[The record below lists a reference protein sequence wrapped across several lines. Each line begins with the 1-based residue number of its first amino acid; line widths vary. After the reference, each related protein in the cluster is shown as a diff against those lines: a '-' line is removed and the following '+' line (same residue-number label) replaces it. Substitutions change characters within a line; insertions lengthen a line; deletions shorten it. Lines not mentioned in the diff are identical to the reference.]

1 MSGPTTE
8 QPEPPDKNTDESPD
22 APAKRDEPAPPS
34 VPLLRL
40 RDGLPAITDT
50 KAGLADVV
58 SRVAAGSGPI
68 ALDAERASGYR
79 YSPRAYLI
87 QLRREGSGTALIDP
101 TVFDDLSSLNDA
113 IGDAEWILH
122 AASQDL
128 PCLREVGLVPTAL
141 FDTEHAARLLGYP
154 RVGLATLVEVILG
167 RSMRKEHSAVD
178 WSRRPLPQPW
188 LEYAAL
194 DVEVLVELRDVIA
207 AGLIESGKDGWAQEE
222 FDHLINHVPP
232 PRQDPWRRT
241 SGIHKAK
248 GRRALAAVRELWT
261 ARDEIAAQRDTTPG
275 RLIPDSA
282 LIAAANTMPT
292 TVSALLDTSG
302 FHGRG
307 ARRYSDQWLAAL
319 TRARELRDNELPPL
333 TIRSEGPPAPRVWA
347 ERDPAAAARLS
358 TARALVNSFAE
369 KRQVPVENLLTP
381 DYLRRVLWKPP
392 ASSGPDVEH
401 AVAEELARLG
411 ARAWQIE
418 ITAPMITEAILHPK
432 QPPKQP
438 PKENPTESVAE

>member
-1 MSGPTTE
+1 MSGPTTA
-8 QPEPPDKNTDESPD
+8 QPEPTDDDSETPDPGET
-22 APAKRDEPAPPS
+22 APEAPPT
-34 VPLLRL
+34 PLLTL
-40 RDGLPAITDT
+40 RDGLPAITET
-50 KAGLADVV
+50 ESALADVV
-58 SRVAAGSGPI
+58 ARVAAGSGPI

-87 QLRREGSGTALIDP
+87 QLRREGSGTALVDP
-101 TVFDDLSSLNDA
+101 TVFADLSSLDEA
-113 IGDAEWILH
+113 IGDTEWILH

-128 PCLREVGLVPTAL
+128 PCLREVGLTPVRL
-141 FDTEHAARLLGYP
+141 FDTELAARLLGYP

-167 RSMRKEHSAVD
+167 SSMRKEHSAVD

-207 AGLIESGKDGWAQEE
+207 AALVEQDKIGWAEQE
-222 FDHLINHVPP
+222 FQHLINHVPP
-232 PRQDPWRRT
+232 PRTDPWRRT

-261 ARDEIAAQRDTTPG
+261 TRDEIAAQRDTTPG
-275 RLIPDSA
+275 RLVPDSA
-282 LIAAANTMPT
+282 LIAAANSMPT
-292 TVSALLDTSG
+292 TTSALLDTQG

-319 TRARELRDNELPPL
+319 VRARNLRDNELPPL
-333 TIRSEGPPAPRVWA
+333 TLRSDGPPAPRVWA
-347 ERDPAAAARLS
+347 ERDPVAAARLA
-358 TARALVNSFAE
+358 TARTLVNAFAE
-369 KRQVPVENLLTP
+369 ERDVPVENLLTP

-392 ASSGPDVEH
+392 VTTGDVET

-418 ITAPMITEAILHPK
+418 ITAPMIAQAILHPK
-432 QPPKQP
+432 APK
-438 PKENPTESVAE
+438 AD